1 MKKLIVIAL
10 AVVLALSMVVVLAAC
25 EKEQVLEGE
34 CHYAN
39 PHGEGTYGVEVKVT
53 VKGDRIVKVELVDH
67 EGWIRTSADLK
78 ISETYGW
85 YGYDE
90 TEAAYAQWLEDTF
103 AGVKIETVKGWKAV
117 ADGTDFEIGEAATIV
132 WGDKDAGE
140 TAKQSAARI
149 IVAVQD
155 ALSKLDK

>member
-39 PHGEGTYGVEVKVT
+39 KWSTEESPRPDYGVKVKVT
-53 VKGDRIVKVELVDH
+53 VKGERIVKVELVDYPDWVRTTSTWE
-67 EGWIRTSADLK
+67 EGANAGDL
-78 ISETYGW
+78 
-85 YGYDE
+85 GYTK

-103 AGVKIETVKGWKAV
+103 AGEKIDTVKGW
-117 ADGTDFEIGEAATIV
+117 
-132 WGDKDAGE
+132 
-140 TAKQSAARI
+140 TAKATTDEQSVGEGVPHLTGATQSCARI
-149 IVAVQD
+149 IVAVQN
-155 ALSKLDK
+155 ALAKLEA

>member
-25 EKEQVLEGE
+25 EKEQTVTGT
-34 CHYAN
+34 CSYAN

-67 EGWIRTSADLK
+67 EGWVRTSADMAA
-78 ISETYGW
+78 YGW
-85 YGYDE
+85 TGHDA
-90 TEAAYAQWLEDTF
+90 TEKAYAQWLEDTF
-103 AGVKIETVKGWKAV
+103 AGEKIETVKGWNAV
-117 ADGTDFEIGEAATIV
+117 ADGSSFEIGGASTIV
-132 WGDKDAGE
+132 WGNKDAGE

-149 IVAVQD
+149 IVAVQN
-155 ALSKLDK
+155 ALSKLEA